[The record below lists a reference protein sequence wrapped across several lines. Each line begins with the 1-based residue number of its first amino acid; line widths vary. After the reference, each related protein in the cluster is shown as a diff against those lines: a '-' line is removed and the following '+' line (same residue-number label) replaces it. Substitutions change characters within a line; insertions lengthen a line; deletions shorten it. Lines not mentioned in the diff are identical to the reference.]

1 LKQPTKRFLPYGRQ
15 QLEEDDIEAVA
26 ATLRGEWLTTGPAVR
41 EFEEAFARRMG
52 ARFAVSCTS
61 GTAALHL
68 AAAALGLG
76 EGDTVVVPT
85 MTFLA
90 TANAAR
96 FVGAEVEFAD
106 VDAGTGL
113 MAAEHLKAALKRA
126 DGMVKAVM
134 PVHLNG
140 QCVDMAPLAD
150 FARQHGLAIVE
161 DACHAVGS
169 RAEGHEVGSCQY
181 SDMTVFSLHPVKT
194 FTAGEGGVIT
204 TNDED
209 YYRALM
215 RLRNHSMVIEPES
228 LQLKEYAL
236 DGSGERNPWYYEMQ
250 ELGFNFRLS
259 DINCALASTQLR
271 KLDRFIRRRT
281 ELVAEYDRLLVPLAP
296 QVRPVDRM
304 ADGEPC
310 WHLYVARI
318 DFEAI
323 GMERAQL
330 MYALRDRGIGSQVH
344 YLPVHHQ
351 PYYRQRYGQRLLGG
365 AEQYYDHALSL
376 PLYPAM
382 DNEDVAWVVENLAEV
397 IGGEPQ

>member
-1 LKQPTKRFLPYGRQ
+1 
-15 QLEEDDIEAVA
+15 
-26 ATLRGEWLTTGPAVR
+26 
-41 EFEEAFARRMG
+41 
-52 ARFAVSCTS
+52 
-61 GTAALHL
+61 
-68 AAAALGLG
+68 
-76 EGDTVVVPT
+76 
-85 MTFLA
+85 
-90 TANAAR
+90 
-96 FVGAEVEFAD
+96 
-106 VDAGTGL
+106 
-113 MAAEHLKAALKRA
+113 
-126 DGMVKAVM
+126 
-134 PVHLNG
+134 
-140 QCVDMAPLAD
+140 
-150 FARQHGLAIVE
+150 
-161 DACHAVGS
+161 
-169 RAEGHEVGSCQY
+169 
-181 SDMTVFSLHPVKT
+181 
-194 FTAGEGGVIT
+194 
-204 TNDED
+204 
-209 YYRALM
+209 M